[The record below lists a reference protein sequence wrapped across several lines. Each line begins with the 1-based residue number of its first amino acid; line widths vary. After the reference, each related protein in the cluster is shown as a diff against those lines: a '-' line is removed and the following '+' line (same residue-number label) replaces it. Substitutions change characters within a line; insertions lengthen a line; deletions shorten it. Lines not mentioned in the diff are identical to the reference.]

1 MKSPMTLPL
10 FWFHVHSSLSRS
22 LLEVL
27 LLFSRTSF
35 GVVGWGGGGVPGPVP
50 APSSLWTSSSPPLSL
65 PQSRYTAATFC
76 RRPSSKDWSFLAAEA
91 PQPLTPSGS
100 RWKSSNT
107 FSTFFFPFCARGCS
121 KHQHKVRPHGSH
133 QSSDKS
139 CQPGPLRKKREAAVP
154 ELA

>member
-27 LLFSRTSF
+27 LLFCWTNF
-35 GVVGWGGGGVPGPVP
+35 GGVGWGGFLAQFLLPPVSGPP
-50 APSSLWTSSSPPLSL
+50 HLLHSPSRRAVKLLPLSAAVHL
-65 PQSRYTAATFC
+65 QTFGVFWQPRLRSHSLRPDLAGNPQTHSQ
-76 RRPSSKDWSFLAAEA
+76 L
-91 PQPLTPSGS
+91 
-100 RWKSSNT
+100 
-107 FSTFFFPFCARGCS
+107 FFFFCARGCS